1 MGLEPGRDSGGGIP
15 GAGHRRIAYL
25 DESYQEAVD
34 SGTLHYSKTDRL
46 SGYKFAMEKAG
57 LMPEAVLPPLNALVA
72 SLEQLLAR
80 PDRPTALVS
89 YSWGA
94 TERVVAERLGLI
106 VPETLSIVGFGA
118 GLIHRNDLPTT
129 QMVIPDW
136 ALART
141 AVEMLIK
148 KISAPDRRMKSK
160 CIAFEAPVGESIA
173 PPVQSGVAR
182 ARLIGVQER

>member
-89 YSWGA
+89 YSLGA

-106 VPETLSIVGFGA
+106 VPETVSIVGFGA